1 MAAAKLKTMININ
14 HCGQK
19 VQLGNINEK
28 DLDVYCKPEEVKVRG
43 GGGFPNDF
51 ASIILTKAMC

>member
-28 DLDVYCKPEEVKVRG
+28 DLDVYCKPEEVKVREG
-43 GGGFPNDF
+43 EGGFQMI
-51 ASIILTKAMC
+51 SLV